1 MDLSLQQRCKKKEK
15 ANMEFAFSF
24 CIFFFFSDHTF
35 PNEPYGSDDMKKERS
50 SASLFAISFV
60 ISLAALLIVIMLVL
74 SATMLSPDRLSA
86 ASEQQSSSSDLSL
99 AYYRPMQ
106 EEAFSLLLI
115 QCRERN
121 EAPYRYTL
129 VYFDPVNAA
138 ITLIKIPPETE
149 STIGTRTDTLNGQYD
164 YAGSDNAKMGVG
176 SVLLNEVDC
185 YARIDQSGRVNLID
199 ALGGMEKTLSFA
211 YEKGDVSLPVGKNLL
226 DGKTVSRILEQTPN
240 SIFSSEEEFL
250 KEFLEQRLTPE
261 LADKGD
267 YLFNVFLNNT
277 DTDVTQFGY
286 AEHKKAIRYF
296 LNQQQRQVKLRELT
310 GSWSDDRS
318 VFYPDAASIR
328 EINQIISKT

>member
-1 MDLSLQQRCKKKEK
+1 MQIAL
-15 ANMEFAFSF
+15 SF
-24 CIFFFFSDHTF
+24 CIFFPFSAHTF
-35 PNEPYGSDDMKKERS
+35 PNEPYGSDDMKKEKS

-86 ASEQQSSSSDLSL
+86 ASEQQSVPSDLSL
-99 AYYRPMQ
+99 SYYRPSQ

-115 QCRERN
+115 QCQERDK
-121 EAPYRYTL
+121 APYRYTL
-129 VYFDPVNAA
+129 VYFDPVNAT